1 MWGNAT
7 GYTCLFLYYFA
18 YGYVIKVDVL
28 IGTTEMC
35 VWTVPLFACGGYIV
49 LGTFSTSGIEI
60 CALCVYGLVVKAC
73 TRELVK
79 WL

>member
-1 MWGNAT
+1 M
-7 GYTCLFLYYFA
+7 
-18 YGYVIKVDVL
+18 DVL

-35 VWTVPLFACGGYIV
+35 VWIVPLFACGGYIV

>member
-1 MWGNAT
+1 MLPVT
-7 GYTCLFLYYFA
+7 LVYFFIILLMV
-18 YGYVIKVDVL
+18 VIKVDVL

-35 VWTVPLFACGGYIV
+35 VWIVPLFACGGYIV

-60 CALCVYGLVVKAC
+60 CALCVYGLAVKAC